1 MSRVRFYFFA
11 FFVTICFN
19 AFANDAL
26 NRFCD
31 VAKNAMPMINQ
42 ERARLRLE
50 PIEFKY
56 ILDKDEILVSYL
68 YGYTYSRYYELTSEH
83 LFESI
88 KEMLNDELY
97 KYAFVCYYDNIVHF
111 HMVGDFI
118 LKEEFNRYISSWYEK
133 IFENLDYSATFEAEV
148 LRLVNIER
156 TQRGLAPLKMR
167 EDLQVTARI
176 KAGEMVKYEY
186 YGHGSLPGLPDELV
200 KRYYNIGENIA
211 MGQTSPEEVVRDWM
225 NSPGHRAN
233 ILDPTYVY
241 IGVGYC
247 NDYWVQQ
254 FGGETFLF

>member
-1 MSRVRFYFFA
+1 MRRVRFYFFA

-31 VAKNAMPMINQ
+31 VAKNAMPMINK
-42 ERARLRLE
+42 ERARLGLE
-50 PIEFKY
+50 PLEFKY
-56 ILDKDEILVSYL
+56 ILNKDEILMSYL
-68 YGYTYSRYYELTSEH
+68 YGYTYSRYYELTSEQ

-97 KYAFVCYYDNIVHF
+97 KYVFVCYHDNFYYFYMI
-111 HMVGDFI
+111 DKFI
-118 LKEEFNRYISSWYEK
+118 YKEEFYQYISSWYEK
-133 IFENLDYSATFEAEV
+133 IFETLDYSATFEAEV
-148 LRLVNIER
+148 LRLTNIER
-156 TQRGLAPLKMR
+156 TQRGLAPLKMH

-176 KAGEMVKYEY
+176 KAGEMEKYEY
-186 YGHGSLPGLPDELV
+186 YGHGSLPGLPDEVV

-211 MGQTSPEEVVRDWM
+211 MGQTSPAEVVRDWM

-233 ILDPTYVY
+233 ILDPSYVY

-247 NDYWVQQ
+247 NDHWVQQ
-254 FGGETFLF
+254 FGRKTFLF

>member
-1 MSRVRFYFFA
+1 MRNVRLYFVA

-19 AFANDAL
+19 TFANDSL

-31 VAKNAMPMINQ
+31 VAKNAIPMINQ
-42 ERARLRLE
+42 ERARLGLE

-68 YGYTYSRYYELTSEH
+68 YGFTSSAYYEFTSEK
-83 LFESI
+83 LFEFV

-111 HMVGDFI
+111 HMVNDFI
-118 LKEEFNRYISSWYEK
+118 LKEEFNRYVSSWYDK
-133 IFENLDYSATFEAEV
+133 IFEHLDYSETFEAEV

-156 TQRGLAPLKMR
+156 TQRGLAPLKVH

-176 KAGEMVKYEY
+176 KAGEMYKYEY
-186 YGHGSLPGLPDELV
+186 YGHGSLPGLPDEVV

-211 MGQTSPEEVVRDWM
+211 MGQTTPKEVVRDWM
-225 NSPGHRAN
+225 NSPGHREN
-233 ILDPTYVY
+233 ILDSSYVY

-247 NDYWVQQ
+247 KDHWVQQ
-254 FGGETFLF
+254 FGNKKFIF

>member
-1 MSRVRFYFFA
+1 MRRVRFYFFA

-42 ERARLRLE
+42 ERARFGLE
-50 PIEFKY
+50 PLEFKY
-56 ILDKDEILVSYL
+56 ILDKDKILLSYL
-68 YGYTYSRYYELTSEH
+68 RGWGSSTYHDTSEYV
-83 LFESI
+83 FETV
-88 KEMLNDELY
+88 KDMLNDERF
-97 KYAFVCYYDNIVHF
+97 KYAFVCYHDNFYYFYMI
-111 HMVGDFI
+111 DKFI
-118 LKEEFNRYISSWYEK
+118 YKEEFYQYISSWYEK

-156 TQRGLAPLKMR
+156 TQRGLTPLKMR

-186 YGHGSLPGLPDELV
+186 YGHGSLPGLPDEVV
-200 KRYYNIGENIA
+200 KQYYNIGENIA
-211 MGQTSPEEVVRDWM
+211 MGQTSPAEVVRDWM